1 VTQLKIKNK
10 IGIIFQ
16 LLFLII
22 LLNHITVAFA
32 QTPEIIVNPAPPII
46 NADGETHQIIV
57 IELQTENGQPYLA
70 PRDTPIHLTTSNI
83 NIGTIDEFITIREG
97 ESYAKANFMTKQA
110 SGITIITASSPGY
123 VTGNEYLQVSQSNYE
138 ARLFVYTSP
147 NSQPMV
153 TGENGKVV
161 VQIIDSLG
169 EPLITS
175 EEVDVTLTSS
185 NHSICTV
192 IQNLVIEKG
201 STYATTEFTVIGS
214 FTGESIIAAQAQGYV
229 PGSDTI
235 TVFNVPEEP
244 EQIALFFNPD
254 LLLPDENIHNAVTI
268 QLQDREGRPVAATTA
283 TTIYL
288 SSSNTNLVTV
298 DETVTINSGLYKTT
312 AELTTY
318 TENGESIISASSP
331 GLLSDSEVILIQGQ
345 IPALVELYVIPEIL
359 VADESVHDIVTVQL
373 LDDEGNPVEARRDTE
388 IFLTSTDINVGT
400 VPSLVVIPQGKSY
413 SVARFTSLETS
424 GSTNILASMMGVKP
438 SETTIEVI
446 TQKFNMTM
454 SAPNIIQ
461 INQTFTAQVE
471 LISAGLPVPGAQIE
485 WTALGGVILSE
496 ESETNEDGI
505 ATAQIVQKF
514 ETLRLKAVAI
524 KTGYESKEAQKN
536 IQTAQQIEEAE
547 LTVNILGREIL
558 VFHILIVLAAIIAV
572 ILAAYVY
579 IKYRKAKEDEPEDL
593 EIYT

>member
-32 QTPEIIVNPAPPII
+32 QIPEIIVSPSPPII

-138 ARLFVYTSP
+138 ARLVVYTSP

-175 EEVDVTLTSS
+175 EDVDVTLTSS

-192 IQNLVIEKG
+192 IQDLVIEKG
-201 STYATTEFTVIGS
+201 SNYATTEFTVIGS

-359 VADESVHDIVTVQL
+359 VADESVHDIITVQL

-524 KTGYESKEAQKN
+524 KTGYDSKEAQKN

>member
-1 VTQLKIKNK
+1 LKIKNK

>member
-1 VTQLKIKNK
+1 MTQLKIKNK